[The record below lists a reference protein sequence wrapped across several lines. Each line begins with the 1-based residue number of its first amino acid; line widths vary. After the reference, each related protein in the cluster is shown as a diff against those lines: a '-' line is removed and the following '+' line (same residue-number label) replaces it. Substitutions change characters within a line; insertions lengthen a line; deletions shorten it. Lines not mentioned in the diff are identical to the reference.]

1 MMMLMHAN
9 DVFGTIAY
17 IMKIKIWENL
27 LYLFNPNEKN
37 PPFE

>member
-17 IMKIKIWENL
+17 IMKTPK
-27 LYLFNPNEKN
+27 
-37 PPFE
+37 PFAPQGLVF